1 MQDDGRVGLRCSTR
15 LLVPVLR
22 AEGLK
27 KKRAL
32 EAFITWLTPQAAFP
46 NQSAFSMDEGCSL
59 ALQTT
64 RFSSFVQ
71 KQTDLASPDDGI
83 PSVPLVRRQSR
94 GVGFFC

>member
-1 MQDDGRVGLRCSTR
+1 MQHAPAGTS
-15 LLVPVLR
+15 
-22 AEGLK
+22 AESRRLK
-27 KKRAL
+27 KKKGAL